1 MQYQNL
7 LSHLLLS
14 LSPAAFANHFLTLL
28 FFDFI
33 FLALLKSSN
42 KYRGVGGG
50 GEKKEEEKKQAAHGR
65 AETLAQ
71 GP

>member
-14 LSPAAFANHFLTLL
+14 LSPAAFANHFLTML
-28 FFDFI
+28 FYFI
-33 FLALLKSSN
+33 LSFLALLKSSN
-42 KYRGVGGG
+42 KYREGVGGG
-50 GEKKEEEKKQAAHGR
+50 EEEKKQAAHGR